1 MLGSLLARRLAGAL
15 LTIAAIAVL
24 NFFLFRLLPG
34 DPVNNLLPRN
44 VSQAQKQALRL
55 RLGLDQPVFPA
66 IVREPTGRLRLA
78 PETLPES
85 LLENQFVTSLAN
97 LAVLDFGVSFTSRRP
112 VIEDIADAFG
122 PTVLLVGSAEV
133 LALLAGALIGI
144 RAGWRRGGRFD
155 LVTINASL
163 VLYAVPLFWLG
174 MLLLW
179 LFATR
184 SGIPILPAQQMVTP
198 GMRHPDGLAYAVDV
212 ARHMVLP
219 VTTLALGLIAGNAL
233 IMRSSMIE
241 TLKEDYITTAR
252 AKGLTE
258 ATVVRRHAIPNA
270 LLPTVTVVAL
280 TFGYVLGGAI
290 GVEEVFAWPG
300 MGSLIVDAIRAKD
313 FPLLQGLFLIIAVCV
328 VAANLV
334 ADLVYG
340 ILDPRVRT

>member
-1 MLGSLLARRLAGAL
+1 MLGSLLARRLGGAL
-15 LTIAAIAVL
+15 LTLAAIAVL

-155 LVTINASL
+155 VVTINASL

-198 GMRHPDGLAYAVDV
+198 GLRHPDGLAYAMDV

-219 VTTLALGLIAGNAL
+219 VSTLALGLIAGNAL

-258 ATVVRRHAIPNA
+258 AKVVRRHAIPNA

-313 FPLLQGLFLIIAVCV
+313 FPLLQGLFLIIAVSV

-334 ADLVYG
+334 ADLLYG
-340 ILDPRVRT
+340 VLDPRVRT